1 MFIYS
6 YPFKWSE
13 MYSYLDW
20 ELNVDSEIMTLFERT
35 VRKDLSQQQESY
47 STYPVE
53 MVFKCTVRTAIS
65 ITVTPEPNSSRPPQS
80 AALNNFLGRI

>member
-35 VRKDLSQQQESY
+35 VKKK
-47 STYPVE
+47 
-53 MVFKCTVRTAIS
+53 FITATGILLHVS
-65 ITVTPEPNSSRPPQS
+65 CRDGFQVHRQDHYFDNCDTRAQ
-80 AALNNFLGRI
+80 LQ